1 MTTSF
6 NVTKTQLIAG
16 ALRLIGALSQG
27 ETATAAQTSEASEAL
42 NLMIKAWEA
51 DGMPLWGLTT
61 IAIPIVAGQ
70 TTYQIAVGSEVNVAK
85 PLKVIQAW
93 NRNTTGSV
101 DTPMRIITK
110 SEYAILG
117 NKTSRGM
124 PIQLYYNPQKSIGEL
139 SLFPTPD
146 STSQANNQIYIT
158 YQRPYDDITL
168 DADTP
173 DFPQEWLEALK
184 YGLAVRLAPE
194 YGLPTADRNLLSQ
207 EAKNIKDLALS
218 FGVEEGSYFM
228 QVTRRNW

>member
-16 ALRLIGALSQG
+16 ALRLIGAISQG

-117 NKTSRGM
+117 NKTSQGM

>member
-117 NKTSRGM
+117 NKTSQGM

-207 EAKNIKDLALS
+207 EAKSIKDLALS